1 MMIIIYFQLHFDRN
15 PFHLFM
21 QREKKSLNN
30 FKIGTFTGRFPSDGA
45 ASMAVKGLRTIH
57 DAQRSGALGALL
69 CNYGD
74 SGKEVQ
80 CFVPNLFIYMPDIS
94 GH

>member
-1 MMIIIYFQLHFDRN
+1 
-15 PFHLFM
+15 
-21 QREKKSLNN
+21 
-30 FKIGTFTGRFPSDGA
+30 
-45 ASMAVKGLRTIH
+45 MAVKGLRTIH

-74 SGKEVQ
+74 SGKEAQ
-80 CFVPNLFIYMPDIS
+80 CFVPNLFIYNMPDIS

>member
-1 MMIIIYFQLHFDRN
+1 
-15 PFHLFM
+15 M

-74 SGKEVQ
+74 SGKEAQ
-80 CFVPNLFIYMPDIS
+80 CFVVVDMVLNVHRNHKAY
-94 GH
+94 

>member
-1 MMIIIYFQLHFDRN
+1 M
-15 PFHLFM
+15 
-21 QREKKSLNN
+21 
-30 FKIGTFTGRFPSDGA
+30 GVSDVA
-45 ASMAVKGLRTIH
+45 ASRVVVTQTSNSSKGSEGRDIFRIIH